1 MREGTVVDGL
11 ELTLSAEESSGT
23 TRNAQLRKREITDQE
38 RHERKKNRKDMQLKA
53 ANVEK
58 K

>member
-1 MREGTVVDGL
+1 L